1 MLLNA
6 RFKVSEKLL
15 LKLSGCAPNPDMNRM
30 HNLKF
35 ITLLSITKYM
45 KNHYLIVFKEITGG
59 NAAWYYTEDFV
70 EELKNCKV
78 NDVYNNELDIE

>member
-6 RFKVSEKLL
+6 RFKVSKKLL

-35 ITLLSITKYM
+35 ITLLSITKRVGGR
-45 KNHYLIVFKEITGG
+45 YLIVFKEITGG
-59 NAAWYYTEDFV
+59 NVEWCYTEGFV

-78 NDVYNNELDIE
+78 NYVYNNELDIE